1 MKSYK
6 VLGDHK
12 QKGLIWSEESRK
24 ISSKGKWQLI
34 LRDEWKPV
42 EGRGPERGN
51 RLPKGLEAEQE
62 AFEGL
67 TGNYPLYDSSPP
79 LSHEIHSHPPSGQFA
94 IFTWM
99 SDRQLKLTKY
109 EIGLLIFSPNLLFPQ
124 CLPSQ
129 HHHLLSCQAS
139 TPWKLSSSFCS
150 HIHIQPPSKIMLD
163 VYWKY
168 PWVLPQPVWLSG

>member
-12 QKGLIWSEESRK
+12 QKGLNWPGESRMT
-24 ISSKGKWQLI
+24 SSRGNWQLI
-34 LRDEWKPV
+34 LKDECKPV
-42 EGRGPERGN
+42 KGRGPERRD
-51 RLPKGLEAEQE
+51 RLSKGLEAEQE

-67 TGNYPLYDSSPP
+67 TSNYPLYDSSFP
-79 LSHEIHSHPPSGQFA
+79 LSHEIHSHPCSCQFA

-109 EIGLLIFSPNLLFPQ
+109 ETGLLIFSPNLLFPQ

-129 HHHLLSCQAS
+129 HHHLLSCSDLHTLKIQLFLLFS
-139 TPWKLSSSFCS
+139 HPHPTP
-150 HIHIQPPSKIMLD
+150 
-163 VYWKY
+163 
-168 PWVLPQPVWLSG
+168 